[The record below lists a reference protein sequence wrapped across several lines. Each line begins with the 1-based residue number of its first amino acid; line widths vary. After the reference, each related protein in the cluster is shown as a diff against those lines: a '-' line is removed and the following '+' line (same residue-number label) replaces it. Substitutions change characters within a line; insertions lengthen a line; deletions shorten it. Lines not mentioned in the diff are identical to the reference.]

1 MSIRVFIVDDHE
13 LMRAGLKE
21 IVESQ
26 PGMHVNGEAASG
38 QATIREVRKT
48 KPDVVIM
55 DVSMPDLNGIE
66 ATREILREN
75 PDAKVLALSMHSE
88 QNYITEMLRAG
99 AHGYLLKDS
108 AVSELARAIKTVCRN
123 KTYLSPTIAG
133 DVVDGHIRHPGDDE
147 GGNCY
152 RLLSGREREVL
163 QLLAEGN
170 STKEIAAKLF
180 VSVKTV
186 ETHRRNIMHKLGAF
200 SIAELTKCAVRD
212 GLTEL
217 EN

>member
-1 MSIRVFIVDDHE
+1 MSIRVFIADDHE
-13 LMRAGLKE
+13 LMREGLKG

-26 PGMHVNGEAASG
+26 SGMHVNGEANNG
-38 QATIREVRKT
+38 QSTIREVRKT

-55 DVSMPDLNGIE
+55 DVGMPDLNGIE

-88 QNYITEMLRAG
+88 QRYITEMLRAG

-108 AVSELARAIKTVCRN
+108 AVNELARAIKTVCRN
-123 KTYLSPTIAG
+123 KTYLSPAVAG
-133 DVVDGHIRHPGDDE
+133 GIVDGHVRNPGEKE
-147 GGNCY
+147 GGDTY

-170 STKEIAAKLF
+170 STKDTAAKLF

-186 ETHRRNIMHKLGAF
+186 ETHRRNIMHKLNAF

-217 EN
+217 ES

>member
-1 MSIRVFIVDDHE
+1 MSIRVFIADDHE

-26 PGMHVNGEAASG
+26 DGMHVNGEADNG

-55 DVSMPDLNGIE
+55 DIGMPDLNGIE
-66 ATREILREN
+66 ATREILRDN

-88 QNYITEMLRAG
+88 QHYITEMLRAG

-108 AVSELARAIKTVCRN
+108 AVNELARAIKTVCRN
-123 KTYLSPTIAG
+123 TTYLSPAIAG
-133 DVVDGHIRHPGDDE
+133 KVVDGHVRNPGEEE
-147 GGNCY
+147 GGDTY

-170 STKEIAAKLF
+170 STKDTAAKLF

-186 ETHRRNIMHKLGAF
+186 ETHRRNIMHKLNAF
-200 SIAELTKCAVRD
+200 SIAELTKYAVRD

-217 EN
+217 